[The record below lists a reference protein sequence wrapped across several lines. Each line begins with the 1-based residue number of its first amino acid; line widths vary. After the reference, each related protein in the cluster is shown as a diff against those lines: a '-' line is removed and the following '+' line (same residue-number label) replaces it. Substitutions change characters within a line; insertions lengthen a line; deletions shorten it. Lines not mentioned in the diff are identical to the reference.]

1 MCSLNH
7 EAECQHAAAAEREL
21 IIEELQMLLTF
32 TKAKL
37 RETTGETRAIRLMGT
52 IIGIE
57 DAINLIESIG
67 G

>member
-1 MCSLNH
+1 MCNLDHTFDCDNA
-7 EAECQHAAAAEREL
+7 AEAEREL
-21 IIEELQMLLTF
+21 IIEALQELLTY

-57 DAINLIESIG
+57 DAINLIETL
-67 G
+67 

>member
-1 MCSLNH
+1 MCALDH
-7 EAECQHAAAAEREL
+7 QDECQHAAAAEREL
-21 IIEELQMLLTF
+21 IVEELQMLLTF

-57 DAINLIESIG
+57 DAINLVESIG